1 MVIYDFKDIFFNLYI
16 FFIFLNRNI
25 YVRDVTILDESKT
38 SPILSH
44 RVPIFPCILRKQEIQ
59 YYYYYLDHPSE
70 MMNSLSEQK
79 ILKIDDTG
87 NKFSKIL
94 GKYYE
99 TSFIHNSS
107 FRSP

>member
-1 MVIYDFKDIFFNLYI
+1 MDILEEDTRKYWT
-16 FFIFLNRNI
+16 RCDNI
-25 YVRDVTILDESKT
+25 GRVEDESNIVT
-38 SPILSH
+38 SSPNISLYPPKKGNPIL
-44 RVPIFPCILRKQEIQ
+44 LL
-59 YYYYYLDHPSE
+59 YYLDHPSE

-87 NKFSKIL
+87 HKFSKIL